1 MAFNTIPLNL
11 IKRLYQAQSTAAGFM
26 LNRFS
31 TETDVIIKSNKE
43 NVILIE
49 AAIKA
54 SMFS

>member
-1 MAFNTIPLNL
+1 VAFNTIPLNL